1 MVGYGMGGYG
11 YGMMGGGGGMLIGL
25 IFLIIIL
32 VVAYLLIKKL
42 IDQNKTQSASGTSA
56 LDHAKA
62 RYAKGEITKDEFDE
76 IKKNL

>member
-25 IFLIIIL
+25 IFFIIIL
-32 VVAYLLIKKL
+32 VVAYLLIKRL
-42 IDQNKTQSASGTSA
+42 IDHSKTQATGGMSA

-62 RYAKGEITKDEFDE
+62 GYAKGEITKDEFDE
-76 IKKNL
+76 MKKNL